1 MKHNYLY
8 DALPF
13 LKDVEKER
21 QEQFKEYFKSA
32 PLWLMENFQI
42 EELKKGTIFVREGEP
57 ADTIFFIGSGIIEAI
72 DYRVY
77 GTPYDFMQFNRVYAF
92 GGMEFL
98 MDLGK
103 YMTTLRT
110 VTDCVVV
117 KLPRNKFEKWMY
129 SDIQSLK
136 HEAKLVGEYLLKEG
150 RNSRLY
156 PFMQGSDRL
165 ALLFVE
171 SYERYSKNGI
181 LHVKGNRQN
190 LADETGLCVKSVSR
204 GVKKFQEEGL
214 ITKEG
219 NQILISKEQYEGLK
233 KIVSEK
239 IDLGEGGLR

>member
-98 MDLGK
+98 MDLDK

-117 KLPRNKFEKWMY
+117 KLARNKFEKWMY

-136 HEAKLVGEYLLKEG
+136 HEA
-150 RNSRLY
+150 
-156 PFMQGSDRL
+156 
-165 ALLFVE
+165 
-171 SYERYSKNGI
+171 
-181 LHVKGNRQN
+181 
-190 LADETGLCVKSVSR
+190 
-204 GVKKFQEEGL
+204 
-214 ITKEG
+214 
-219 NQILISKEQYEGLK
+219 
-233 KIVSEK
+233 
-239 IDLGEGGLR
+239 

>member
-98 MDLGK
+98 MDLDK

-110 VTDCVVV
+110 VTD
-117 KLPRNKFEKWMY
+117 
-129 SDIQSLK
+129 
-136 HEAKLVGEYLLKEG
+136 
-150 RNSRLY
+150 
-156 PFMQGSDRL
+156 
-165 ALLFVE
+165 
-171 SYERYSKNGI
+171 
-181 LHVKGNRQN
+181 
-190 LADETGLCVKSVSR
+190 
-204 GVKKFQEEGL
+204 
-214 ITKEG
+214 
-219 NQILISKEQYEGLK
+219 
-233 KIVSEK
+233 
-239 IDLGEGGLR
+239 